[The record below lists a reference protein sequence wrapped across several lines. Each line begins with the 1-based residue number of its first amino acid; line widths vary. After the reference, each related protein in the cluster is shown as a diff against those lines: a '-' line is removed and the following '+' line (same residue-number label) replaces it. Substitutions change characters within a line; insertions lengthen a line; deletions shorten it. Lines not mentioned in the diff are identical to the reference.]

1 MHSVPSWKKPKEWQ
15 NTWLCTCIYTRV
27 CMQCCFHEMLYNVLV
42 IKAQGLSISSFQS
55 QVLCCS
61 SHSSNAIT
69 IVHFH
74 LISHLVVF
82 GQLMEM
88 LLCARKQRMKKWLG
102 VGGGEGGVYKKG
114 KGLLINFITIKWN
127 NFLLTEDLIWGAKR
141 WRLTCLPLASR
152 VDFSRVQRKDLLTPH
167 PSTFF
172 FNTIIISLQASS
184 SFYPCS
190 HFDYL
195 QVPCNQTSVCIF
207 SILFSIFFLRCWLGE
222 FV

>member
-1 MHSVPSWKKPKEWQ
+1 MHSVLSWKKPKEWQ
-15 NTWLCTCIYTRV
+15 NTWLCTCIYMRV

-61 SHSSNAIT
+61 SHSSDAIT

-102 VGGGEGGVYKKG
+102 VGRGGLQKG
-114 KGLLINFITIKWN
+114 KRIADKFYYHQMK
-127 NFLLTEDLIWGAKR
+127 
-141 WRLTCLPLASR
+141 
-152 VDFSRVQRKDLLTPH
+152 Q
-167 PSTFF
+167 FF
-172 FNTIIISLQASS
+172 ANRRFN
-184 SFYPCS
+184 
-190 HFDYL
+190 
-195 QVPCNQTSVCIF
+195 
-207 SILFSIFFLRCWLGE
+207 LRCKEMETNLSSPGK
-222 FV
+222 